1 MDNSL
6 SFIETCM
13 HLIDDL
19 LTTSPELIT
28 DAQFYEHINDNIK
41 LVIDMSDSEE
51 FDEDDIDELIEYAVE
66 LFHCHF
72 IPPRSYSYT
81 YIIDKT
87 PEQMVVILNQLEK
100 LKNSPQPTQR
110 TTEWYHFRHNLITAS
125 NAYKAF
131 ESQSTQNQ
139 LIYEKCLP
147 IVLDTQ
153 PTTKPVNVDTATHWG
168 QKFEPVSVMYYEYM
182 YQTKVSDFGCIQHS
196 THSYLGASP
205 DGIMS
210 DPTLPRFGR
219 MLEIKNIVNRD
230 IDGIPK
236 KEYWIQMQLQM
247 ETCDLDECDFLE
259 TRFIEYAFA
268 KDYYE
273 DTDGV
278 DGYTTLSGNMK
289 GIILYFSTDDGKP
302 VYIYKPLTHCDD
314 DVWESEMMEKYSHL
328 TWIRNIYWKLAEVSC
343 VLVMRN
349 KRWFH
354 DNLETLTNIWATIL
368 KERDD
373 GYSHRAPNR
382 RVKVD
387 ADQNTGVG
395 YLG

>member
-1 MDNSL
+1 MDKNEDVL
-6 SFIETCM
+6 ETCM
-13 HLIDDL
+13 HLIDEL
-19 LTTSPELIT
+19 LIISPELIS
-28 DAQFYEHINDNIK
+28 DPQFYEHVYDNINLIFHDGK
-41 LVIDMSDSEE
+41 DNNGED
-51 FDEDDIDELIEYAVE
+51 DDDIDEIIEYAIE

-87 PEQMVVILNQLEK
+87 PEQITSILNQLEK

-110 TTEWYHFRHNLITAS
+110 TSEWYQFRHNLITAS

-147 IVLDTQ
+147 IAIGDN
-153 PTTKPVNVDTATHWG
+153 TKPVNVDTATHWG
-168 QKFEPVSVMYYEYM
+168 QKFEPVSVMYYEYI

-196 THSYLGASP
+196 SCSFLGASP

-210 DPTLPRFGR
+210 DPNLPRFGR

-259 TRFIEYAFA
+259 TRFVEYEFS

-273 DTDGV
+273 DMDGIE
-278 DGYTTLSGNMK
+278 LGNMK
-289 GIILYFSTDDGKP
+289 GIIMYFSTDDGKP
-302 VYIYKPLTHCDD
+302 VYIYKPLICHNDSL
-314 DVWESEMMEKYSHL
+314 WETDTMEKYSHL

-349 KRWFH
+349 RRWFR
-354 DNLETLTNIWATIL
+354 DNLETLTNIWTTIL
-368 KERDD
+368 KERVE
-373 GYSHRAPNR
+373 GYSHRAPNK
-382 RVKVD
+382 RVKVE
-387 ADQNTGVG
+387 ADQNTVGG